1 MKPDSAALPLARP
14 GLRCAAL
21 PMMAGMYAQ
30 ELSRSS
36 PLRAAA
42 KTSHSPARR
51 LAGLC
56 ALAAGSQQSRRRIV
70 LGMLLFTP
78 LALALSFL
86 MISSATNMG
95 LVNIPQELKAAMEQQ
110 QEQAP

>member
-1 MKPDSAALPLARP
+1 M
-14 GLRCAAL
+14 
-21 PMMAGMYAQ
+21 
-30 ELSRSS
+30 
-36 PLRAAA
+36 
-42 KTSHSPARR
+42 
-51 LAGLC
+51 
-56 ALAAGSQQSRRRIV
+56 